1 MSAPC
6 VDDLR
11 AMDLKKFIQMN
22 SEFKRNDFAPEMSEI
37 GIEYEKWKARH
48 GITMGRSMKLGLYKF
63 DKNKIYFPDF
73 LIEKCS
79 FLVFFMS

>member
-11 AMDLKKFIQMN
+11 AMNLKKFIQMN
-22 SEFKRNDFAPEMSEI
+22 SEVKRNEFAPEMSEI

-48 GITMGRSMKLGLYKF
+48 GITMGRSMKLGLNKF
-63 DKNKIYFPDF
+63 DKNKINLHEFFIGKWTF
-73 LIEKCS
+73 LI
-79 FLVFFMS
+79 